1 MGEGI
6 EVDEE
11 ELRSLL
17 LKLIEPFGPSF
28 ELVLELLMKQVLGDV
43 SITETLINDPRSFYE
58 ALADAV
64 GSEERVEALVSLVS
78 ISFRREFIVSTTLR
92 RFVKML
98 KEGDRKK
105 VILILNKV
113 LEAAKEPT
121 KRSMR
126 VEGVEG

>member
-1 MGEGI
+1 M
-6 EVDEE
+6 
-11 ELRSLL
+11 
-17 LKLIEPFGPSF
+17 
-28 ELVLELLMKQVLGDV
+28 
-43 SITETLINDPRSFYE
+43 
-58 ALADAV
+58 
-64 GSEERVEALVSLVS
+64 VS